1 MQETGFDPWI
11 GRSPGE
17 GNGNPLWFSC
27 LGDCMDR
34 GAWWAIGHG
43 VKKEWDMAERL
54 DNNKSCVLWRKA
66 ALTGKTLWRWDGDGR
81 ELP

>member
-1 MQETGFDPWI
+1 
-11 GRSPGE
+11 
-17 GNGNPLWFSC
+17 
-27 LGDCMDR
+27 MDR

-43 VKKEWDMAERL
+43 VKKEWDMAELL